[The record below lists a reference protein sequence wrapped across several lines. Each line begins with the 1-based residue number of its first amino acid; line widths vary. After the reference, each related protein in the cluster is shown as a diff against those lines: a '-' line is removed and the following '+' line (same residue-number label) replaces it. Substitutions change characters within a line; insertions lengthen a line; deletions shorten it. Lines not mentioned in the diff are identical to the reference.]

1 MPKPTLTA
9 VLPLTQ
15 EKPMLAFQ
23 RHSGGSGAQPQWAG
37 ELRQAT
43 QAGAQ
48 S

>member
-1 MPKPTLTA
+1 MPKPMLTA
-9 VLPLTQ
+9 VLPFTH
-15 EKPMLAFQ
+15 EKPTLAFQ
-23 RHSGGSGAQPQWAG
+23 RHSGGSGAHPQWAV

>member
-1 MPKPTLTA
+1 MPKPMLTA
-9 VLPLTQ
+9 VLPFTH
-15 EKPMLAFQ
+15 EKPTLAFQ
-23 RHSGGSGAQPQWAG
+23 RHSGGSGAHPQWAG